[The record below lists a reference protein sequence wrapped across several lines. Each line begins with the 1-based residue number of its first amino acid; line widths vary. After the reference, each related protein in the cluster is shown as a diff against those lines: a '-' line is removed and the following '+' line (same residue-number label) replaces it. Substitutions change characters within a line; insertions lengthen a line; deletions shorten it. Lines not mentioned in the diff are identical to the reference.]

1 MNLVFYHILWY
12 YSNIFVGYGMFYDLF
27 NMKNMFLEK
36 MIGKYGKVVEQDG
49 KIYVYV
55 SQKYVDKAF

>member
-1 MNLVFYHILWY
+1 
-12 YSNIFVGYGMFYDLF
+12 MFYDLF